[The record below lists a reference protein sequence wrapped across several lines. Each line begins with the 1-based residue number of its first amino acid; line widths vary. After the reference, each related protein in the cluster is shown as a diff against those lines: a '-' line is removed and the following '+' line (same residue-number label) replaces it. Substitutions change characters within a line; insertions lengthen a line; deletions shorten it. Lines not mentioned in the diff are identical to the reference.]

1 MAFTIETG
9 LQVWTIALSVSSI
22 ALSTIAVILRLV
34 AKYMRKRIDA
44 SDYCIIAAL
53 VLYPHPS
60 SSYCIQMHH
69 IDHADTG
76 SILQRKVTD
85 LI

>member
-22 ALSTIAVILRLV
+22 ALSTIAVISRLV
-34 AKYMRKRIDA
+34 AKYIRKRIDA

-53 VLYPHPS
+53 VLHPHPPS
-60 SSYCIQMHH
+60 SSCILMHH
-69 IDHADTG
+69 IAHVDTG
-76 SILQRKVTD
+76 SILQSKVTD
-85 LI
+85 FT

>member
-34 AKYMRKRIDA
+34 AKHMRKRIDA

-53 VLYPHPS
+53 VLPPHPS
-60 SSYCIQMHH
+60 TSYCIQMQH
-69 IDHADTG
+69 IDCVDTG
-76 SILQRKVTD
+76 SISQSKVTD
-85 LI
+85 LT